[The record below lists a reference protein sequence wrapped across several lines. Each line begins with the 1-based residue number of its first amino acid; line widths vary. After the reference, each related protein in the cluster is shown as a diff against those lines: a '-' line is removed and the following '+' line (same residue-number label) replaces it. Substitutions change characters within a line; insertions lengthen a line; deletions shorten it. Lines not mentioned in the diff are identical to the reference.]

1 MLSTGGVRM
10 NPFLQATTTVVK
22 PVLASPTARPPTEKV
37 RRSSSA
43 PVDSDGALS
52 DTDRRVQRAVNSIRS
67 SLNEIYTDLHAN
79 VVDEPT
85 TDVDDGG
92 WGWFEDI
99 DEDNQLQANSVAP
112 FGASDLQ
119 SLLYSGGID
128 GKRDVFKTFEP
139 LSSLLYE
146 TPFGECAFPWMRLL
160 SPHRPLGAKI
170 TLRSFRIVE
179 MPDGS
184 DRHAEYCIQYCLGDA
199 THTVWKRYAA
209 FKRFVNTLKING
221 NRRSLRAWKDVL
233 DRSSWFRSLDIK
245 YLHQMCCLLETFVQV
260 LLLEAP
266 TPYHVARLLAAE

>member
-1 MLSTGGVRM
+1 MLSTGGVRL
-10 NPFLQATTTVVK
+10 NPFLQQACK
-22 PVLASPTARPPTEKV
+22 QPLGSPAALVPRVGTEKV

-43 PVDSDGALS
+43 PVDSDGAL
-52 DTDRRVQRAVNSIRS
+52 DETDRKVQRAVNSIRS

-79 VVDEPT
+79 VVDEPAV
-85 TDVDDGG
+85 DADDGG

-99 DEDNQLQANSVAP
+99 DEDNQLQHSNPAHATLDP
-112 FGASDLQ
+112 QAT
-119 SLLYSGGID
+119 LYSGGID

-139 LSSLLYE
+139 LTSMLYE
-146 TPFGECAFPWMRLL
+146 PLFADCAYPWMRLL

-170 TLRSFRIVE
+170 QLRSFRIVE
-179 MPDGS
+179 APDGS
-184 DRHAEYCIQYCLGDA
+184 DRHAEYCIQYYLGDA

-209 FKRFVNTLKING
+209 FKRFVTTLKING

-233 DRSSWFRSLDIK
+233 DRSTWFRSLDIK

-266 TPYHVARLLAAE
+266 SPYHVARLLAAE

>member
-10 NPFLQATTTVVK
+10 ISFVQTTAPK
-22 PVLASPTARPPTEKV
+22 DLILSPTAVAPRVPTEKV

-43 PVDSDGALS
+43 PVDSDLS
-52 DTDRRVQRAVNSIRS
+52 ESDRRIHRAVNSIRS
-67 SLNEIYTDLHAN
+67 SLNDLHADLHAN
-79 VVDEPT
+79 VGDDSSSFASEMED
-85 TDVDDGG
+85 TD

-99 DEDNQLQANSVAP
+99 DEDNLLTP
-112 FGASDLQ
+112 ASSMHPADYQ

-139 LSSLLYE
+139 ISSMLYE
-146 TPFGECAFPWMRLL
+146 PTFGECNYPWMRRL
-160 SPHRPLGAKI
+160 SPYRPLGAKI

-179 MPDGS
+179 QQDGS
-184 DRHAEYCIQYCLGDA
+184 DRHAEYCIQYCLGEA

-209 FKRFVNTLKING
+209 FKRFVNTLKVNG

-233 DRSSWFRSLDIK
+233 DRSTWFRSLDVK
-245 YLHQMCCLLETFVQV
+245 YLHQMCCLLETFVQI